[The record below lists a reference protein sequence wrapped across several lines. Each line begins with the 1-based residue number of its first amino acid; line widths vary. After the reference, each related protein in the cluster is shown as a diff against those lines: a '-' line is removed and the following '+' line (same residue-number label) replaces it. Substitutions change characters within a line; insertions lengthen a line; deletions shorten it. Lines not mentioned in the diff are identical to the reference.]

1 MTLWAKRTD
10 GNHAEIRQAMRDAG
24 AEVEDLSGS
33 GKGMPDALVWTRHT
47 GLILVE
53 IKMPKGTLTAHQV
66 RFHAR
71 FPVHIV
77 RSVDDAMRL
86 IQNSPITGATASGAS
101 QSSNRAPC
109 SLNFRKP

>member
-33 GKGMPDALVWTRHT
+33 GKGMPDTLVWTPHT
-47 GLILVE
+47 GLMLVE

-86 IQNSPITGATASGAS
+86 IENSPITGATASGAS
-101 QSSNRAPC
+101 QSSNHETT
-109 SLNFRKP
+109 

>member
-10 GNHAEIRQAMRDAG
+10 GNHAEIRDAMREAG

-33 GKGMPDALVWTRHT
+33 GKGMPDTLVYTSDGR
-47 GLILVE
+47 LLLVE
-53 IKMPKGTLTAHQV
+53 IKMPKGTLTAPQV

-77 RSVDDAMRL
+77 RTVEAALELVADPDHDSYDETTYNETL
-86 IQNSPITGATASGAS
+86 
-101 QSSNRAPC
+101 
-109 SLNFRKP
+109 

>member
-10 GNHAEIRQAMRDAG
+10 GNHAEIRDAMRAAG

-33 GKGMPDALVWTRHT
+33 GKGVPDTLVWTPHT
-47 GLILVE
+47 GLMLVE

-86 IQNSPITGATASGAS
+86 IQNADVSYGDRERQPDTNQPSK
-101 QSSNRAPC
+101 QP
-109 SLNFRKP
+109 

>member
-10 GNHAEIRQAMRDAG
+10 ANHAEIRDAMRKAG

-33 GKGMPDALVWTRHT
+33 GKGMPDTLVYTSDGR
-47 GLILVE
+47 LLLVE
-53 IKMPKGTLTAHQV
+53 IKMPKGTLTAPQV

-77 RSVDDAMRL
+77 RTVEAALELVADPDYDSHDETTY
-86 IQNSPITGATASGAS
+86 QETP
-101 QSSNRAPC
+101 
-109 SLNFRKP
+109 

>member
-10 GNHAEIRQAMRDAG
+10 GNHAEIRDAMRAAG

-33 GKGMPDALVWTRHT
+33 GRGMPDTLVWTPHT
-47 GLILVE
+47 GLLLVE
-53 IKMPKGTLTAHQV
+53 IKMPKGTLTAPQV

-77 RSVDDAMRL
+77 R
-86 IQNSPITGATASGAS
+86 TAAEAVALVADPDHD
-101 QSSNRAPC
+101 SNDETTYQET
-109 SLNFRKP
+109 L

>member
-10 GNHAEIRQAMRDAG
+10 GNHAEIRDAMRKAG

-33 GKGMPDALVWTRHT
+33 GKGMPDTLVYTADGR
-47 GLILVE
+47 LLLVE
-53 IKMPKGTLTAHQV
+53 IKMPKGTLTAPQV

-77 RSVDDAMRL
+77 RTVEAALELVADPDHDSHDETTY
-86 IQNSPITGATASGAS
+86 QETP
-101 QSSNRAPC
+101 
-109 SLNFRKP
+109 

>member
-10 GNHAEIRQAMRDAG
+10 GNHAEIRDAMRKAG

-33 GKGMPDALVWTRHT
+33 GRGMPDTLVYTADGR
-47 GLILVE
+47 LLLVE
-53 IKMPKGTLTAHQV
+53 IKMPKGTLTAPQV

-77 RSVDDAMRL
+77 RTVEDALKLVYNVSVMARPDG
-86 IQNSPITGATASGAS
+86 SPNT
-101 QSSNRAPC
+101 
-109 SLNFRKP
+109 

>member
-10 GNHAEIRQAMRDAG
+10 GNHAEIRDAMRAAG

-33 GKGMPDALVWTRHT
+33 GKGMPDTLVYTSDGR
-47 GLILVE
+47 LLLVE
-53 IKMPKGTLTAHQV
+53 IKMPKGTLTAPQV

-77 RSVDDAMRL
+77 RTVEAALELVTDPHHDSHDETTYQETL
-86 IQNSPITGATASGAS
+86 
-101 QSSNRAPC
+101 
-109 SLNFRKP
+109 

>member
-10 GNHAEIRQAMRDAG
+10 GNHAEIRDAMRAAG

-33 GKGMPDALVWTRHT
+33 GKGMPDTLVYTSDGR
-47 GLILVE
+47 LLLVE
-53 IKMPKGTLTAHQV
+53 IKMLKGTLTAAQV

-77 RSVDDAMRL
+77 RSVEDAL
-86 IQNSPITGATASGAS
+86 ALVADPDHDTHDETAY
-101 QSSNRAPC
+101 NETP
-109 SLNFRKP
+109 

>member
-10 GNHAEIRQAMRDAG
+10 GNHAAIRDAMRKAG

-33 GKGMPDALVWTRHT
+33 GRGMPDTLVYTADGR
-47 GLILVE
+47 LLLVE
-53 IKMPKGTLTAHQV
+53 IKMPKGTLTAAQV

-77 RSVDDAMRL
+77 RTVEAAVNL
-86 IQNSPITGATASGAS
+86 VTNP
-101 QSSNRAPC
+101 
-109 SLNFRKP
+109 

>member
-10 GNHAEIRQAMRDAG
+10 GNHAEIRDAMRKAG

-33 GKGMPDALVWTRHT
+33 GKGLPDTLVYTADGR
-47 GLILVE
+47 LLLVE
-53 IKMPKGTLTAHQV
+53 IKMPRGTLTAPQV

-77 RSVDDAMRL
+77 RTVEAALELVADPDYDSHDETTY
-86 IQNSPITGATASGAS
+86 QETP
-101 QSSNRAPC
+101 
-109 SLNFRKP
+109 

>member
-10 GNHAEIRQAMRDAG
+10 QNHAEIRDAMREAG

-33 GKGMPDALVWTRHT
+33 GRGVPDTLVYTPDGR
-47 GLILVE
+47 LLLVE
-53 IKMPKGTLTAHQV
+53 IKMPKGTLTAPQV

-77 RSVDDAMRL
+77 RTVKAALALVADPNHDSHDETTY
-86 IQNSPITGATASGAS
+86 NETP
-101 QSSNRAPC
+101 
-109 SLNFRKP
+109 